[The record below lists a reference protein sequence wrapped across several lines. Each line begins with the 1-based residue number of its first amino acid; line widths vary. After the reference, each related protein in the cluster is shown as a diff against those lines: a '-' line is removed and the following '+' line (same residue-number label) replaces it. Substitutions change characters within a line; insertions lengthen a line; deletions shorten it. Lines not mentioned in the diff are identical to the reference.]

1 VTGGARRLGRAIALA
16 LAREGYAVAVNYLT
30 TPPERVKET
39 EAEIA
44 ALGASCRSF
53 KADVSKPEE
62 LSSLADRVSQEF
74 GRVDLLVNN
83 AAVFLPGAVDDVT
96 PETWDR
102 TLDINLKGPF
112 FAAQAIGGRMRE
124 AGGGCIVNIASQG
137 ALQPFTGHI
146 PYSVSKAGIVMLTR
160 LLALA
165 LAPSVRVNAVAPGTI
180 IVPGEEEGAP
190 AKPRADT
197 IPLKRYGTPEDIA
210 QGVIYLAK
218 AEYVTGIVLAV
229 DGGATVG

>member
-1 VTGGARRLGRAIALA
+1 M
-16 LAREGYAVAVNYLT
+16 
-30 TPPERVKET
+30 KET

-44 ALGASCRSF
+44 AAGVLCRSF
-53 KADVSKPEE
+53 RADVSKPEE
-62 LSSLADRVSQEF
+62 LSGLAEMVWKEF

-96 PETWDR
+96 PEVWDR
-102 TLDINLKGPF
+102 TLDVNLKGPF
-112 FAAQAIGGRMRE
+112 FAAQAIGRRMRE

-137 ALQPFTGHI
+137 SLQPFTRHI

-180 IVPGEEEGAP
+180 VVPGEEEGTP
-190 AKPRADT
+190 AKPAADT
-197 IPLKRYGTPEDIA
+197 IPLKRYGTPEDVA
-210 QGVIYLAK
+210 EAVIYLAK
-218 AEYVTGIVLAV
+218 ARYVTGVVLPV
-229 DGGATVG
+229 DGGATTG